1 MNVIIHCVYVG
12 KLSIAAPTLPYL
24 HPVSVPQATGRLD
37 FEQFVS
43 ALLDLGGF
51 KGWDG
56 ERVLKAVRCLNI
68 EGHMYMTTG

>member
-1 MNVIIHCVYVG
+1 MVNSASLPR
-12 KLSIAAPTLPYL
+12 KTAPALL
-24 HPVSVPQATGRLD
+24 HPPVCATLQGTGRLD

-43 ALLDLGGF
+43 ALLDLGDF

-68 EGHMYMTTG
+68 EGHMFMT